1 MSILRNGVSSHSAKR
16 RKLDQLEGGTRFHD
30 LEMDDGNA
38 EEVSSSDDASING
51 NSGVRSVNRP
61 AASSG
66 TTSRNDIRRNER
78 LGTDNIILSSGGM
91 GSSSMMAIQINELLP
106 EVRPNYEKQLSQ
118 LEATLQKLKQII
130 ENLPEV
136 APLSATE
143 AEKSLSKHSGVTVPF
158 PQPRPTK
165 DTKYMFEYKKPA
177 NVNVVGSLPLRL
189 SVKGA
194 HIVDMTVTMP
204 QLSFQEK
211 DYLNCRLFH
220 KRAYYLA
227 IIAAGIKASAE
238 DELALEY
245 SAQDEMNYLPE
256 LVVTPGIRPLRDF
269 SRSKFQIRILVAIP
283 ESAFP
288 LEKTLPTKN
297 CLRSTSSGEHDAGA
311 ATPFYNSCVQLT
323 SSYAAYHALLHNSS
337 QKCDAFQDVSLLGRT
352 WLRQRGFGSAISK
365 GGFGGFEFS
374 TVCALLL
381 HGGGTKGGPALSAR
395 YSTLQLFKA
404 VLQFLAGKD
413 LTQPMILDASNLKI
427 ANAEYPVLYDGTRG
441 VNVLLKMRPWSYQLL
456 RLEASLS
463 LEAMNARSHNNFDST
478 FIMRSDEPLFRF
490 DEVYRI
496 DLSATQT
503 TTAVDVD
510 RGDLFTKAYRVLS
523 RGLGDRV
530 KLVELRT
537 PETAPWPINKP
548 DQKQMSQQR
557 VIEIGLL
564 LSPDNV
570 SRLVDHGPSAEE
582 QEAAKTFRDFWGE
595 KAELRRFKDG
605 RISESLVWS
614 EDSPVTQQ
622 IIDFVLQRHLKLSA
636 ESITAHF
643 NNFDALLAPPNTQVR
658 PTNAF
663 KLMNDAYQSLVTELY
678 QLEGMPLSIRS
689 ISPADQQ
696 LRYASLRCPLVT
708 GPASPANVLIQFEGS
723 ARWPDSLPAIQHTK
737 IAFLVKLA
745 DLLSAS
751 NKTITTRIG
760 LENTSTATSGHL
772 NTSFL
777 DIIYPSPSPARGLR
791 PISFRIRIHHERT
804 LTLLETA
811 LSPSNKSTIPAS
823 TRETLASALATHK
836 RLNLACPLHTTTIS
850 NLCTRHPAL
859 SSTIRLLKKWTA
871 SHLLLSNTHL
881 PSEILELLAAHIFLQ
896 PFPFSTPATP
906 QTAFLRALLFLSRWD
921 WATEPLIIDL
931 TETAEMTPQQY
942 TEIQTRFTAWRKLD
956 PARNNV
962 VLFVASN
969 IDPTGVIWTQ
979 GARPSKVVAARL
991 TALANASIGLVKTKG
1006 LEMQDEDWKSLFTT
1020 PIGDFDFLIHLKH
1033 QVVKRYG
1040 RGEEGG
1046 GKEKYKNLSLQDG
1059 MDVDGIGFD
1068 PVQLYLEDLGTAFGE
1083 SVLFFHDADGGRIIA
1098 GLWNPRML
1106 GRKAWRV
1113 RLGYSSMPVAVED
1126 EERDGDGDGGDEEK
1140 GAVVINQ
1147 AGILAEIAML
1157 GEGLVERIEIV
1168 KELAQWTGQATPYNH
1183 S

>member
-1 MSILRNGVSSHSAKR
+1 MSILRNGPSLQSTKR
-16 RKLDQLEGGTRFHD
+16 RKLDDLKDGTRVHD
-30 LEMDDGNA
+30 VEMDDGND

-51 NSGVRSVNRP
+51 SSGVRGANRP
-61 AASSG
+61 ATSSG
-66 TTSRNDIRRNER
+66 ATPRNDIRRSEKP
-78 LGTDNIILSSGGM
+78 GADNVILSSGGM
-91 GSSSMMAIQINELLP
+91 SSASMMAIQINELLP

-136 APLSATE
+136 APMSATE
-143 AEKSLSKHSGVTVPF
+143 AEKSLSKDSGVTVPF

-165 DTKYMFEYKKPA
+165 ETKYMFEYKKPA
-177 NVNVVGSLPLRL
+177 NVNGVGSLPLRL
-189 SVKGA
+189 GIKGA

-204 QLSFQEK
+204 QSSFQEK

-227 IIAAGIKASAE
+227 RIAGGIKESAE

-256 LVVTPGIRPLRDF
+256 LIVTPGKRPLRDF
-269 SRSKFQIRILVAIP
+269 SRSKFRIRILVAIP
-283 ESAFP
+283 ESAFH

-323 SSYAAYHALLHNSS
+323 TSYAAYHALLHNSS
-337 QKCDAFQDVSLLGRT
+337 QICDAFQDTCLLGRT
-352 WLRQRGFGSAISK
+352 WLRQRGFGSAISR

-374 TVCALLL
+374 TICGLLL
-381 HGGGTKGGPALSAR
+381 HGGGPKGGPALSAR
-395 YSTLQLFKA
+395 YSTPQLFKA

-427 ANAEYPVLYDGTRG
+427 ASAEYPVLYDGTRG

-463 LEAMNARSHNNFDST
+463 LEAMNARSHDNFDRT
-478 FIMRSDEPLFRF
+478 FIMRSDEPLLRF

-496 DLSATQT
+496 ALPATQT
-503 TTAVDVD
+503 AMAVDVD
-510 RGDLFTKAYRVLS
+510 RGDWFTKAYSLLS

-530 KLVELRT
+530 KLVHLRT
-537 PETAPWPINKP
+537 PETASWPIGKP
-548 DQKQMSQQR
+548 GPKQTSQRR

-564 LSPDNV
+564 LNPDNV

-582 QEAAKTFRDFWGE
+582 PEASKTFRDFWGE

-605 RISESLVWS
+605 SISESLVWS

-622 IIDFVLQRHLKLSA
+622 IIDCVLQRHLKLPVDA
-636 ESITAHF
+636 ITARS
-643 NNFDALLAPPNTQVR
+643 NDFDALLAPPNTQVR

-663 KLMNDAYQSLVTELY
+663 KLVNDTYQSLVTELY

-689 ISPADQQ
+689 ISPADEQ

-751 NKTITTRIG
+751 NKTITTRVG

-777 DIIYPSPSPARGLR
+777 DIIYPSPSPTQGLR
-791 PISFRIRIHHERT
+791 PIAFRIRIHHERT

-836 RLNLACPLHTTTIS
+836 RLNLACPLHTTTVS
-850 NLCTRHPAL
+850 NLCTRHSAL
-859 SSTIRLLKKWTA
+859 SSTIRLLKRWTA

-881 PSEILELLAAHIFLQ
+881 PGEVLELLATHTFLQ

-906 QTAFLRALLFLSRWD
+906 QTAFLRTLLFLSRWD
-921 WATEPLIIDL
+921 WAAEPLVIDL
-931 TETAEMTPQQY
+931 TESADMTPQQH
-942 TEIQTRFTAWRKLD
+942 TEAQTRFTAWRKLD
-956 PARNNV
+956 PAMNNV

-991 TALANASIGLVKTKG
+991 TALAKASVELVKTKG
-1006 LEMQDEDWKSLFTT
+1006 LEMQDADWTSLFTT
-1020 PIGDFDFLIHLKH
+1020 PVGDFDFLIHLKH
-1033 QVVKRYG
+1033 KVVQSHG
-1040 RGEEGG
+1040 RGEEGR
-1046 GKEKYKNLSLQDG
+1046 GKERYKNLSLQDG
-1059 MDVDGIGFD
+1059 MDVDRIGFD
-1068 PVQLYLEDLGTAFGE
+1068 PVQWYLEDLNNALGE
-1083 SVLFFHDADGGRIIA
+1083 GVLFFHDAHGGRVIA
-1098 GLWNPRML
+1098 GLWHPRAL

-1126 EERDGDGDGGDEEK
+1126 EEPGGHGDGGEGDK
-1140 GAVVINQ
+1140 GAVVMNQ
-1147 AGILAEIAML
+1147 AGVLAEIAML

-1168 KELAQWTGQATPYNH
+1168 KELAQ
-1183 S
+1183 